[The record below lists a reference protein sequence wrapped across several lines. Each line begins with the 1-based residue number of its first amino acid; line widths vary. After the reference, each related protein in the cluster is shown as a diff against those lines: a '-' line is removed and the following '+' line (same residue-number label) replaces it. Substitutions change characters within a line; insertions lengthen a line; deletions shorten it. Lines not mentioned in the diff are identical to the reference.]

1 MEMEIEIEIEIER
14 ERERETAMHPFYN
27 LTIAVDLDHAP
38 KTLTE
43 NSQIASQLAGFA

>member
-1 MEMEIEIEIEIER
+1 MEIEIEIEIER